1 MTSLKS
7 SLGLTVLVAAI
18 VVGCVGLQD
27 TNVAEAKPV
36 SPLTPIQVDP
46 AWSQQQP
53 DTYEPRVC
61 EVRDNSVPSDFGV
74 LEPGWTIGLYYDG
87 LVQPGSLH
95 ATADGTV
102 YAGARTFGSRH
113 RVVVRIGDDGSLTTS
128 QIVLEPDGV
137 AVDSGGTA
145 WTAGHDRIVRLGS
158 LEGGP
163 DEVWH
168 RLKSG
173 GTIDDVLI
181 DDQDRFVVSTKDGR
195 ILRIDRHKRETQ
207 LLHGPGRV
215 RMTQDASGNVWVVRK
230 ELDTIDLYSINTR
243 NLVVRSEAHLTDK
256 FPRLIEVRDLAF
268 GPDGRLFLVSQVAGP
283 DPSVILAWD
292 VDGDGDITPWATGL
306 SAGDNEPSEL
316 TWSESGECLF
326 FSSPPSA
333 RIFRICGC

>member
-1 MTSLKS
+1 MNSLKA

-27 TNVAEAKPV
+27 PNVAAARPAIELA
-36 SPLTPIQVDP
+36 PIEVDP
-46 AWSQQQP
+46 AWFQDQP
-53 DTYEPRVC
+53 DAYEPEVC
-61 EVRDNSVPSDFGV
+61 EARDNGVPSDFGV
-74 LEPGWTIGLYYDG
+74 LEPGWTIGLFYDG

-95 ATADGTV
+95 ATADGAV

-113 RVVVRIGDDGSLTTS
+113 RVVARIGADGSLTTS

-137 AVDSGGTA
+137 AVDSEGTA

-158 LEGGP
+158 LDGGP

-173 GTIDDVLI
+173 GTIDDVLV
-181 DDQDRFVVSTKDGR
+181 DAQDRFVVSTKDGR
-195 ILRIDRHKRETQ
+195 VLRVDRNKQETQ
-207 LLHGPGRV
+207 LLHGTGAV
-215 RMTQDASGNVWVVRK
+215 RMTQDEAGNVWVVRK
-230 ELDTIDLYSINTR
+230 EIDEIYLYSINAR
-243 NLVVRSEAHLTDK
+243 NLVVRSEAQLTEK

-292 VDGDGDITPWATGL
+292 LAGSGDITPWATGL

-316 TWSESGECLF
+316 TWSTSGECLF